1 MEILHPATRELHKE
15 SDGVGDGNILELF
28 GQYGNAVLQV
38 TGITNATVT
47 FKGSLNGQDW
57 VNLAGYNLT
66 NGTGTA
72 TAAANGIYSIP
83 VVGISYFKAEIT
95 AYVSGEIDIVANILP
110 VSGEQV
116 SV

>member
-1 MEILHPATRELHKE
+1 MEILHPVTKRLHNG
-15 SDGVGDGNILELF
+15 SDGVGDGEILNLF
-28 GQYGNAVLQV
+28 SQFGNVVLQV

-95 AYVSGEIDIVANILP
+95 AYVSGDINVVANILP